1 MALPQIS
8 PVTAVKVPPVI
19 YVGPTLDRGAV
30 KKWVPHAQLMPPI
43 RRGDLYRDRLLGFT
57 TFLILDGVF
66 LERLAISPR
75 EIIDVL
81 RDGAV
86 VFGAS
91 SMGAI
96 RAADCWPAGMKGIGT
111 IYRLFRRGIL
121 TSDDEVAVAFSPRPP
136 YPASTV
142 PLVNVRY
149 AMTRAVRRGV
159 CSPATAER
167 IVQAACELHFTDRDW
182 MSILNS
188 SVPDDLDRVLEF
200 CRTEDLKSLDAVRAL
215 KAIRAWRP
223 KPRVVSRSRTLLPS
237 GAPSGGAPREAVSY
251 PISPPSSVES
261 GHLWRWLLATGR
273 YRAYASGLAD
283 AARTGRLHGKG
294 GLRPRRRALA
304 EAESEE
310 AACLD
315 ASSHAAPWL
324 RLDLPAVAAALER
337 GRSTPLLFSTLWAHE
352 SVFGPA
358 VWSDMSASGDT
369 AAIVAR
375 WSAVRRAVQDAR
387 VREGHP
393 NASDWYLARAEIA
406 NNHGFRTWEDLRSVL
421 GGEAGTWIPI
431 EQVSKEL
438 ALAKMLRRELF
449 R

>member
-1 MALPQIS
+1 
-8 PVTAVKVPPVI
+8 
-19 YVGPTLDRGAV
+19 
-30 KKWVPHAQLMPPI
+30 
-43 RRGDLYRDRLLGFT
+43 
-57 TFLILDGVF
+57 LILDGVF

-96 RAADCWPAGMKGIGT
+96 RAADCWPAGMRGIGA

-149 AMTRAVRRGV
+149 AMSRAVRGGV
-159 CSPATAER
+159 CSPATADR
-167 IVQAACELHFTDRDW
+167 IIQAACKLHFTDRDW
-182 MSILNS
+182 LSILNS
-188 SVPDDLDRVLEF
+188 NVPDDVGRVLEF
-200 CRTEDLKSLDAVRAL
+200 CRTQDLKALDAVRAL
-215 KAIRAWRP
+215 KALRAWRP
-223 KPRVVSRSRTLLPS
+223 RGKVVSRSQGLLSTGLRSTGP
-237 GAPSGGAPREAVSY
+237 PREAVSY
-251 PISPPSSVES
+251 PINPQSSVES

-273 YRAYASGLAD
+273 YRAYSSGLAD
-283 AARTGRLHGKG
+283 AARTARLHGKRR
-294 GLRPRRRALA
+294 LKPHRRALA
-304 EAESEE
+304 EVDSEE
-310 AACLD
+310 AACLE
-315 ASSHAAPWL
+315 ASSDAAPWL
-324 RLDLPAVAAALER
+324 QIDLPAVAAALAR
-337 GRSTPLLFSTLWAHE
+337 GRSSPLLFAALWAHE
-352 SVFGPA
+352 RVFGPA

-375 WSAVRRAVQDAR
+375 WNAVRRAVEDPR
-387 VREGHP
+387 VRELHP
-393 NASDWYLARAEIA
+393 SAGDWYLARAEIA
-406 NNHGFRTWEDLRSVL
+406 NNHGFRTWQDLRSVL
-421 GGEAGTWIPI
+421 GGEPGTWIPI

-449 R
+449 S